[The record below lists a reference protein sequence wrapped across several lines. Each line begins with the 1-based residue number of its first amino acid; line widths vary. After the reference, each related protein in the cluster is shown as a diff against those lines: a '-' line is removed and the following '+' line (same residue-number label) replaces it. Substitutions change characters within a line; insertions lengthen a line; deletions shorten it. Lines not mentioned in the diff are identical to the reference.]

1 MINIQIKYMI
11 RLYQK
16 NKAKF
21 KQKENVLYGTTTIG
35 DLDKDAF
42 CTLNYF
48 L

>member
-21 KQKENVLYGTTTIG
+21 KQKKDVLYGTTISWKCYIG
-35 DLDKDAF
+35 YKML
-42 CTLNYF
+42 CL